1 MRYSAAPSALG
12 GLIFPPDPMDDHRK
26 KLKFRAWRRG
36 FREID
41 LILGRFADARLPALT
56 SGQVDEFERL
66 LDAPDQDVYA
76 WIVGAEATPAE
87 YETETLAL
95 IRAFTAEAAQPR

>member
-1 MRYSAAPSALG
+1 
-12 GLIFPPDPMDDHRK
+12 MDDRRK

-41 LILGRFADARLPALT
+41 LILGGFADKHLATLT
-56 SGQVDEFERL
+56 ADQLDAFEQL
-66 LDAPDQDVYA
+66 LDAPDQDVFA
-76 WIVGAEATPAE
+76 WITDQAPAPAD

-95 IRAFTAEAAQPR
+95 IRAFRLELTRPS

>member
-1 MRYSAAPSALG
+1 
-12 GLIFPPDPMDDHRK
+12 MDDRRK

-41 LILGRFADARLPALT
+41 LILGGFADKHLAALT
-56 SGQVDEFERL
+56 ADQLDAFEQL
-66 LDAPDQDVYA
+66 LDAPDQDVFA
-76 WIVGAEATPAE
+76 WITDQAPAPAD

-95 IRAFTAEAAQPR
+95 IRAFRLELTRPS